1 MKHLYLAGLLLTAC
15 RFACAGEA
23 DVLAADVSCSS
34 DTVCSFSVTLQHED
48 EGWDHFAN
56 RWEILDSNGN
66 VIDVRELAHPHVN
79 EQPFTR
85 SLGNVKVP
93 AGLSEVV
100 IRAHDSVHLYGGK
113 QLIVELPR

>member
-48 EGWDHFAN
+48 EGWDHFE
-56 RWEILDSNGN
+56 RL
-66 VIDVRELAHPHVN
+66 LAFHKKWTAI
-79 EQPFTR
+79 E
-85 SLGNVKVP
+85 
-93 AGLSEVV
+93 
-100 IRAHDSVHLYGGK
+100 
-113 QLIVELPR
+113 